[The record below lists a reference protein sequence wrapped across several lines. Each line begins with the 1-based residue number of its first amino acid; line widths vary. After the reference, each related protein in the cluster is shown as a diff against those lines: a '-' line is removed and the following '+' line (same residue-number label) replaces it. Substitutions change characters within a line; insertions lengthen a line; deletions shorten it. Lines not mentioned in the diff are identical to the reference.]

1 MKLAIY
7 RFGLFL
13 FIAVLLPRA
22 LPGGRHEMTSAVL
35 RRNERLN
42 TDGDNP
48 VLQTKAEEQDQTQ
61 RQADQQSEQAV
72 IRFIRDPD
80 AAPPFAV
87 KGMDGKTR

>member
-22 LPGGRHEMTSAVL
+22 MPAGQREIKRAALT
-35 RRNERLN
+35 

-48 VLQTKAEEQDQTQ
+48 ALQSKTEEQDQTQ
-61 RQADQQSEQAV
+61 VPEQRQDRETV
-72 IRFIRDPD
+72 IRDYILHARKMYNDSLQEIS
-80 AAPPFAV
+80 
-87 KGMDGKTR
+87 R